1 MTLFCRY
8 VFHEVRVPLNTA
20 CRYIPEFLAPCLIRI
35 SVVLAVQ
42 NMEASGTVDKGQ
54 EIEFTALEGSLSM
67 MSKGL
72 SFIDCLIT
80 DTDRAKFSSE

>member
-1 MTLFCRY
+1 
-8 VFHEVRVPLNTA
+8 
-20 CRYIPEFLAPCLIRI
+20 
-35 SVVLAVQ
+35 VLAVQ